1 MAVEKVRGCGYR
13 KVGGLYLI
21 GGIMNAPCDR
31 LPITLT
37 VCETCGAGIKVGKGF
52 TKINPFKLWGNHP
65 METVTPI
72 SGLVTV
78 DKGDNAELRMQC
90 HDPESCYVCYPTDGV
105 GFIMRCGEKFYTMDS
120 FMNEAR
126 AMGVS
131 KRIPFIPRELK
142 VGETPI
148 FLVHKKAGWKYED
161 VPDGKNGQ
169 KRMVVPCDG
178 IFSAFIPMRIE
189 QLVWEKDIKGKKGQ
203 QLIKDL
209 EKRGITPVVIPNKE
223 RGGVHD
229 PNSKKR

>member
-1 MAVEKVRGCGYR
+1 MAQEAKRGCGYR
-13 KVGGLYLI
+13 RVGGIYLI

-31 LPITLT
+31 LPITLH

-65 METVTPI
+65 DEIDPKEAVILP
-72 SGLVTV
+72 SGGSAMVEEHV
-78 DKGDNAELRMQC
+78 HC
-90 HDPESCYVCYPTDGV
+90 HDPLSCYVCYPTDGV
-105 GFIMRCGEKFYTMDS
+105 GFMMRCGEKFYTMDS

-189 QLVWEKDIKGKKGQ
+189 QLVWEKDLRGKKGDK
-203 QLIKDL
+203 LRADL
-209 EKRGITPVVIPNKE
+209 EKRGITIVPIKNGDKDHAPK
-223 RGGVHD
+223 GG
-229 PNSKKR
+229 KK

>member
-52 TKINPFKLWGNHP
+52 TKINPFKLWGNHDGEVTDDRI
-65 METVTPI
+65 ET
-72 SGLVTV
+72 
-78 DKGDNAELRMQC
+78 C
-90 HDPESCYVCYPTDGV
+90 HDPKSCYVCYPLDGV

-209 EKRGITPVVIPNKE
+209 EKRGITPVVIPDKE

-229 PNSKKR
+229 PKYKPKPKKKEGKK